1 MSILFDLSAD
11 YQQVYNLI
19 AEQEDEQIQVIN

>member
-1 MSILFDLSAD
+1 MPSLFDLLAD

>member
-1 MSILFDLSAD
+1 MSSLFDLSAD

>member
-1 MSILFDLSAD
+1 MPSLFDLSAD

>member
-1 MSILFDLSAD
+1 MPSLFDLSAD

-19 AEQEDEQIQVIN
+19 AKQEDEQIQVIN